1 MRRRRRRAREFVA
14 RSVRAC
20 VARTCI
26 FNCRRRQENRR
37 DWSILNGNSLC
48 DYAMDTT
55 LVQCTMRRRFTCILS
70 LDGKG
75 RLLCIHVLLD
85 DRKQNDLCILL
96 DIHAYKCII
105 YSAFP
110 QSGSMWPFFNLSGPL
125 RRKVLQLAVTLL
137 HRSIQPQDTLSST
150 IMIV

>member
-1 MRRRRRRAREFVA
+1 MHDAAAIYMYSKFRRK
-14 RSVRAC
+14 RS
-20 VARTCI
+20 
-26 FNCRRRQENRR
+26 
-37 DWSILNGNSLC
+37 S
-48 DYAMDTT
+48 T
-55 LVQCTMRRRFTCILS
+55 L
-70 LDGKG
+70 
-75 RLLCIHVLLD
+75 HVLID

-150 IMIV
+150 MLIV